1 MKKVVYWVLF
11 VLGLVAGVLCFIYPV
26 QAKEVCDNIMTVLNT
41 PFAIAGVSFT
51 LGGIIIFVVTR
62 FIMNNSKFGR
72 KELDSVKK
80 DLESAKKQIAEYE
93 YKISLRLDEYG
104 KDYELVKNTCNNQ
117 VTIMLEQF
125 EDLQHNVID
134 GLKAIPNKKVQA
146 VVAEY
151 ESQYEVKKA
160 EIIEKTVCTNDYID
174 NKLNELRQ
182 DMEKMLNEA
191 KERINSE
198 TETA

>member
-1 MKKVVYWVLF
+1 MKKIVYWILF
-11 VLGLVAGVLCFIYPV
+11 GLGLTAGVLCFIFPV
-26 QAKEVCDNIMTVLNT
+26 QAKEVSENIMNVLNT
-41 PFAIAGVSFT
+41 PFAIAGFSFT
-51 LGGIIIFVVTR
+51 IGGLIIFVITK
-62 FIMNNSKFGR
+62 FIMSNSKFGR
-72 KELDSVKK
+72 KELDGVKEEF
-80 DLESAKKQIAEYE
+80 DALEDRLLSYQDDITLK
-93 YKISLRLDEYG
+93 LDEYS

-125 EDLQHNVID
+125 EDLQHNMID
-134 GLKAIPNKKVQA
+134 ALKTIPNKKVQA
-146 VVAEY
+146 IIAKY

-198 TETA
+198 TEAA

>member
-51 LGGIIIFVVTR
+51 LGGIIIFIVTK

-80 DLESAKKQIAEYE
+80 DFDELKTSVGDNEKSVERLLVTYVDKYLELEEK
-93 YKISLRLDEYG
+93 
-104 KDYELVKNTCNNQ
+104 CNNQ

-125 EDLQHNVID
+125 EDLQHSMID
-134 GLKAIPNKKVQA
+134 ALKTIPNKKVQA
-146 VVAEY
+146 IVAAY